1 MINNINVVNQINI
14 YQNRSGS
21 EKTDNTQAAP
31 RRPAP
36 PAGDTVTL
44 NQHQPPPP
52 PRTYGIDKASGR
64 IEIDFADLRQLVV
77 DTFKEQGLST
87 QIAAGDITI
96 DLNKITPEKARE
108 LISEDGYFG
117 IEQTSDRIVEM
128 AISLAGNDPGRLDD
142 IKAGI
147 EKGFEQ
153 AAEVLGGSLPD
164 ISMHT
169 YDAVMEKLDAWAGNV
184 EAT

>member
-14 YQNRSGS
+14 YQN
-21 EKTDNTQAAP
+21 QPAP
-31 RRPAP
+31 GKANAPAGTNRPAA

-44 NQHQPPPP
+44 NQRQPPPP
-52 PRTYGIDKASGR
+52 HAYGINQVSGR
-64 IEIDFADLRQLVV
+64 IEPDFADLRQLVV

-87 QIAAGDITI
+87 RIAAGDTMI
-96 DLNKITPEKARE
+96 DLNQITPEEARE

-117 IEQTSDRIVEM
+117 IEQTSDRIFEM
-128 AISLAGNDPGRLDD
+128 AISLAGNDTGRLED

-147 EKGFEQ
+147 EKGFQQ
-153 AAEVLGGSLPD
+153 AAEALGGSLPD
-164 ISMHT
+164 ISMQT
-169 YDAVMEKLDAWAGNV
+169 YDAVMEKLDVWAGNV